1 MIWVMSPTLTIL
13 GVYRLDVTPEIF
25 AAQLPMY
32 GDEGQCRDHFSS
44 VVLIEAVVTDTDE
57 RFNVADFTQPNPDY
71 PHGAAQVPWDE
82 GLLSSDGEVLVAR
95 KIDCVKRHGPLRFA
109 FYLHYWNPEL
119 PLRWTYGEVSCPIPQ
134 PMPVRLELLTPYRSC
149 D

>member
-1 MIWVMSPTLTIL
+1 MEPTLTIL

-32 GDEGQCRDHFSS
+32 GDDEQCRDHFSS
-44 VVLIEAVVTDTDE
+44 VVLVEAIASGVDE
-57 RFNVADFTQPNPDY
+57 RFSLSDFTQPNPTY

-82 GLLSSDGEVLVAR
+82 GLLSSDGEALLTR
-95 KIDCVKRHGPLRFA
+95 NINCVEGDGPLRFA
-109 FYLHYWNPEL
+109 FYMHYWNPDL
-119 PLRWTYGEVSCPIPQ
+119 PLRWTYGEVSCPAPQ
-134 PMPVRLELLTPYRSC
+134 PKPVRLEVLMPYRPC